1 MKKINEYLIIL
12 IISFLGIGFI
22 PYVSGILTLILSS
35 LIIFL
40 PIANKEYFILC
51 CAIILMLIYIPA
63 NKIFVGRMK
72 GKEKNNV
79 MPKAIGELLTLSSP
93 VIVYSIGWILTS
105 IFVFIVFSHSSTAF
119 DGYLKRRTKG
129 WSVLIKDLTAGMV
142 TVIVL
147 HVLYAGWLI
156 SPYVLAF
163 LGK

>member
-1 MKKINEYLIIL
+1 
-12 IISFLGIGFI
+12 
-22 PYVSGILTLILSS
+22 
-35 LIIFL
+35 
-40 PIANKEYFILC
+40 
-51 CAIILMLIYIPA
+51 MLIYIPA

>member
-93 VIVYSIGWILTS
+93 
-105 IFVFIVFSHSSTAF
+105 
-119 DGYLKRRTKG
+119 
-129 WSVLIKDLTAGMV
+129 
-142 TVIVL
+142 
-147 HVLYAGWLI
+147 
-156 SPYVLAF
+156 
-163 LGK
+163 